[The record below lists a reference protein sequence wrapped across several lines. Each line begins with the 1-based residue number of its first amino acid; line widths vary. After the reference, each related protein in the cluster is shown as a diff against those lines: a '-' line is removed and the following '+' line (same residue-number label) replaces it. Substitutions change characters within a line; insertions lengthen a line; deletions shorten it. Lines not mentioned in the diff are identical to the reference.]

1 MSDPLI
7 AWQRLRAGNERVAT
21 TNGHQHPELI
31 DERPTA
37 VVLRCA
43 DAGSASATIFGQS
56 WGSVIDVSTWGHVI
70 DTGVLATLEYA
81 VDTLE
86 VPLIVVLGHHNCH
99 AMRTAMRAWNDA
111 ALPEGATRVV
121 VEHAIGSIVRR
132 GAAADSIEAV
142 TAAHIVETGLALLER
157 SPVIARKVDAG
168 QCGIVCV
175 TTRPEGGRLRACA
188 TVGAVGEVEGSLL
201 ECV

>member
-43 DAGSASATIFGQS
+43 DAGSASAIIFGQS

-81 VDTLE
+81 VATLE
-86 VPLIVVLGHHNCH
+86 VPLIVVLGHHDCH

-142 TAAHIVETGLALLER
+142 TSAHIVETGLALLER

-175 TTRPEGGRLRACA
+175 TTRSEGGRLRACA